1 MLHCW
6 EEQVWGGSVMVWGG
20 IMGNRKTDLVV
31 VQCNINAQ
39 RYVADLLNAYALP
52 FIRQLGPGVTLMQDN
67 ARPHVARVTTQFLK
81 QNNVNVMP
89 WPAVSPDLNPIEH
102 IWDQLGRRTRAN
114 HQSDDVRDLT
124 RALQQEWR
132 NLPNA
137 LYCVTLRRCGVGSL
151 HAFVHMVA
159 TLGNNVNYWM
169 CYISYWNSISK
180 HSITPFWDFVIFE
193 FDPYLSW
200 PLISRKVNNIARCN

>member
-1 MLHCW
+1 MYPGSSLNSCSKIMLTSCHGPRFPRISTPLSTYGISW
-6 EEQVWGGSVMVWGG
+6 AAEHELTIRVTMFAILHGRYIRNGG
-20 IMGNRKTDLVV
+20 I
-31 VQCNINAQ
+31 CP
-39 RYVADLLNAYALP
+39 AY
-52 FIRQLGPGVTLMQDN
+52 
-67 ARPHVARVTTQFLK
+67 
-81 QNNVNVMP
+81 
-89 WPAVSPDLNPIEH
+89 
-102 IWDQLGRRTRAN
+102 
-114 HQSDDVRDLT
+114 
-124 RALQQEWR
+124 
-132 NLPNA
+132 